1 MDEHSLIQ
9 THFAPLAGPGGL
21 RLLDDAAQMTP
32 PAGHDLV
39 LTADSFVEGV
49 HFPSGH
55 YGGDTAERLLRTNLS
70 DLAAKGARPISYLL
84 SLAWPKSVD
93 TKWMAGFAVGLR
105 DIQQSFD
112 FHLLGGDTVSTE
124 GPMVIS
130 ATLMGVL
137 PTGEMVQRNGAA
149 MGDDVWV
156 TGCLGDA
163 KLGCDIVLSKAI
175 TPKPTPDDAWGFES
189 AYWRPDIH
197 LSLRKILRE
206 KASAAADISDGVL
219 RDAGHICRASG
230 VAMSLNFDALPLSNG
245 AELWAEGQENI
256 VRAKQALLGF
266 GDDYQILFTS
276 APEHRQ
282 SWFDTARKNGLKL
295 SLIGNVTSGKGVR
308 CLDVNGE
315 DMDWPDRGYS
325 HF

>member
-1 MDEHSLIQ
+1 MDEHGLIR

-21 RLLDDAAQMTP
+21 QLLDDAAQMTP

-39 LTADSFVEGV
+39 LTMDSFVEGV

-55 YGGDTAERLLRTNLS
+55 YGGDTAERLMRTNLS
-70 DLAAKGARPISYLL
+70 DLAAKGARPIGYLL
-84 SLAWPKSVD
+84 SVAWPKSVE

-112 FHLLGGDTVSTE
+112 FHLLGGDTVSTD
-124 GPMVIS
+124 GPMVVS
-130 ATLMGVL
+130 ATLIGAV

-149 MGDDVWV
+149 AGDDIWV

-163 KLGCDIVLSKAI
+163 KLGCDIALSKTIA
-175 TPKPTPDDAWGFES
+175 PKPAADDAWAFEA

-197 LSLRKILRE
+197 LFIRKVLRE
-206 KASAAADISDGVL
+206 KASAAADVSDGIL
-219 RDAGHICRASG
+219 RDAGHICRASH

-245 AELWAEGQENI
+245 AELWAEEQDD
-256 VRAKQALLGF
+256 VLKAKQALFGF

-282 SWFDTARKNGLKL
+282 SWFETAHKTGLKL
-295 SLIGNVTSGKGVR
+295 SLIGNVTSGEGVR

-315 DMDWPDRGYS
+315 DMDWSDKGYS